1 MNMRLIALVLVAVIA
16 AGGAIF
22 GANTWLANQR
32 AELEAAK
39 RNQVQVKKN
48 HTRIIVAKKALPAG
62 TLIKKN
68 QLRWQAWPDAGL
80 SEAYLV
86 NGEVKFEDLEG
97 TVVRLG
103 IAPGE
108 PLTEARV
115 VRPGERGFL
124 AAVLRPGFRAITVGV
139 NTTSGIAGF
148 VFPGDK
154 VDLILSHSVGREGKN
169 GRVRR
174 ASETVLADVRVLAI
188 DQSTNDQ
195 AEKPNPAKN
204 VTLEVTPKQ
213 AEIVSLISDIGRLSL
228 SLRSLQQDE
237 GAIDGVADTG
247 DAVNEAAE
255 PELNPVLASLIAGE
269 EPERSLGHTWD
280 SEVSRLLK
288 APRSN
293 ANRHRVQVVRGGQA
307 AFVEFSRSGSVESV
321 DLEETGEDTEG
332 GQ

>member
-22 GANTWLANQR
+22 GANSWLANQR
-32 AELEAAK
+32 AALEAAK
-39 RNQVQVKKN
+39 RNQVQVKKD
-48 HTRIIVAKKALPAG
+48 HTRVIVAKQALPAG

-68 QLRWQAWPDAGL
+68 HLRWQAWPDAGL
-80 SEAYLV
+80 SDAYLV
-86 NGEVKFEDLEG
+86 SGEVKFQDLEG
-97 TVVRLG
+97 TVVRSG
-103 IAPGE
+103 IASGE

-115 VRPGERGFL
+115 VRPGQRGFL
-124 AAVLRPGFRAITVGV
+124 AAVLRPGFRAITVSV

-148 VFPGDK
+148 IFPGDRI
-154 VDLILSHSVGREGKN
+154 DLILSHSVGREGKN

-237 GAIDGVADTG
+237 GTISDVAD
-247 DAVNEAAE
+247 VEEADGA
-255 PELNPVLASLIAGE
+255 PVLLNPVLARLIDGE
-269 EPERSLGHTWD
+269 EPERGKGHTWD
-280 SEVSRLLK
+280 SEVSRLLN
-288 APRSN
+288 APKSN
-293 ANRHRVQVVRGGQA
+293 ANRHKVKVVRGGEA
-307 AFVEFSRSGSVESV
+307 AVVEFQRSGR
-321 DLEETGEDTEG
+321 
-332 GQ
+332 

>member
-1 MNMRLIALVLVAVIA
+1 MNLRLIALMLVAVIA

-22 GANTWLANQR
+22 GANSWLASQR
-32 AELEAAK
+32 AALDAAK
-39 RNQVQVKKN
+39 KTQVQVKKN
-48 HTRIIVAKKALPAG
+48 HTRVIVAKRALPAG

-68 QLRWQAWPDAGL
+68 VLRWQAWPDSGL
-80 SEAYLV
+80 SDAYLV
-86 NGEVKFEDLEG
+86 AGKTELADLEG
-97 TVVRLG
+97 TVVRTG
-103 IAPGE
+103 ISPGE
-108 PLTEARV
+108 PLTDARV

-148 VFPGDK
+148 IFPGDSI
-154 VDLILSHSVGREGKN
+154 DLILSHSVGREGQN

-195 AEKPNPAKN
+195 VEKANPAKN

-237 GAIDGVADTG
+237 GAIVE
-247 DAVNEAAE
+247 NEA
-255 PELNPVLASLIAGE
+255 PGSPDPSELNPVLARLINGE
-269 EPERSLGHTWD
+269 EPERGKGHTWD
-280 SEVSRLLK
+280 SEVSRLLNSPKSK
-288 APRSN
+288 AN
-293 ANRHRVQVVRGGQA
+293 LHQVKVVRGGEA
-307 AFVEFSRSGSVESV
+307 AVVQFQRGK
-321 DLEETGEDTEG
+321 
-332 GQ
+332 